1 MCSTAVFVFQY
12 TSDYLIFEKELRGS
26 NKMKILLLILT
37 CLLIIITGACLLLKG
52 KLAYKFRVAFYYG
65 IFFISMLA
73 VIYLL
78 ILKPEISC
86 VMYFT
91 LSVIEMFMV
100 GYLFIVWDIKKLR
113 NKISKVII
121 FISVWWTVAFILYFI
136 FN

>member
-1 MCSTAVFVFQY
+1 
-12 TSDYLIFEKELRGS
+12 
-26 NKMKILLLILT
+26 
-37 CLLIIITGACLLLKG
+37 
-52 KLAYKFRVAFYYG
+52 
-65 IFFISMLA
+65 MLA

-113 NKISKVII
+113 NKISKVVI
-121 FISVWWTVAFILYFI
+121 FISVWWVVAFILYFI

>member
-1 MCSTAVFVFQY
+1 
-12 TSDYLIFEKELRGS
+12 
-26 NKMKILLLILT
+26 MKILLLILT

-52 KLAYKFRVAFYYG
+52 KLTYKFRVAFYYG

-91 LSVIEMFMV
+91 LSVIEIFMV

-113 NKISKVII
+113 NKISKVVI
-121 FISVWWTVAFILYFI
+121 FISVWWVVAFILYFI